1 MSDFSRLLVSRRPV
15 QISFGEPEIVNTR
28 LHELLR
34 VVKPTELIAVPRVFE
49 KWQSLINMKFLQKHP
64 AV

>member
-1 MSDFSRLLVSRRPV
+1 MVSFKPLSHVTAQMSDFSRLLVSRRPV
-15 QISFGEPEIVNTR
+15 QITFGEAEIVNTR

-49 KWQSLINMKFLQKHP
+49 KW
-64 AV
+64 